1 MKCRTK
7 SVDRCWGFRYDTVT
21 CMTVIILLQQQ
32 TKRKNSMVYRAIYKV
47 TILPAQSDSWAPMTI
62 VNILKLRHTG
72 HHENVWFP
80 TEMSLKSVPKGLKI
94 FQRSIAIKKKKQ
106 SNSEPGPCCS
116 GAIVIY
122 DCQRLQEIS
131 MLQNPT
137 FSITKYCPMSASL
150 KWPPCNRE
158 VVVYNLTGVS
168 YFCRDKLTDLIDKN
182 EYVVTGLKL
191 TKSQKYKTSSM
202 SRCCSLMMGR
212 LL

>member
-1 MKCRTK
+1 
-7 SVDRCWGFRYDTVT
+7 
-21 CMTVIILLQQQ
+21 
-32 TKRKNSMVYRAIYKV
+32 MVYRAIYKM
-47 TILPAQSDSWAPMTI
+47 TILAAQTDSWAPMTI

-72 HHENVWFP
+72 HHFREDILNENVWFP
-80 TEMSLKSVPKGLKI
+80 TEMSLKSVPKGLTI
-94 FQRSIAIKKKKQ
+94 FQRSIVIQTTQ
-106 SNSEPGPCCS
+106 SNSEQGPCCS

-137 FSITKYCPMSASL
+137 FPITKYCPMCAL
-150 KWPPCNRE
+150 FKWLSCNRE
-158 VVVYNLTGVS
+158 VVVYNFTGVS

-182 EYVVTGLKL
+182 EYAVTGLEL
-191 TKSQKYKTSSM
+191 TKSQKYKTSST